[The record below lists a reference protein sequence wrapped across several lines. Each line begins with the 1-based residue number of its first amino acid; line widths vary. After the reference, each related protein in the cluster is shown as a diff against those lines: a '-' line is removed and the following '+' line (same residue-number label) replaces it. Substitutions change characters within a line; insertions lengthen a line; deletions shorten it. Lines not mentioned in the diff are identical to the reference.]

1 MTGFSGKTQWRN
13 KEKILTLIRLMSE
26 ISIIIKRKFTPSLTS
41 HDKNI
46 SEGLSLVIFANF

>member
-1 MTGFSGKTQWRN
+1 MTGFSGKTQWWN